1 MPLYLFING
10 NLILFKKF
18 LKGVSNNAFEFWWQE
33 FTARKWQTF
42 CSEMCEIDSSLGLKG
57 KMAFFKTPKC
67 QTNLLLPLPM
77 LN

>member
-1 MPLYLFING
+1 MFQFVHLNSGGKNLPLERGKLFV
-10 NLILFKKF
+10 F
-18 LKGVSNNAFEFWWQE
+18 
-33 FTARKWQTF
+33 
-42 CSEMCEIDSSLGLKG
+42 SEMCEIDSSLGLRG